1 MFPST
6 MLITLITFVFAASI
20 GVPLFGDSQEAN
32 NAHVDAHDDDD
43 TPPSYEEESDSLKEG
58 DDNMMDKPER
68 APCAFLGDTMW
79 WVRGSAPILPDE
91 EVLNLCKNYLTQC
104 VLFKEKELES
114 SKAHKEFM
122 SVFFQFEKIMEAPSK
137 KAYLG
142 SFLGGFLTSYFAYSV
157 WGNEVKTL
165 GDCLCNG
172 LKCAPSGIFVFWGL
186 ISLELWLVID
196 AKDKAGAV
204 RDEVRDKRNAVKNEM
219 LHLKYLVLNQVAAYL
234 YADSVQ
240 NHIIPPELYEIAKDN
255 ISKRFPLFE
264 GIPITNDDEKT
275 VLEIVE
281 VMRVAYAMNECD
293 TMRDLLDKAASS
305 NDGESYQLDPRFVA
319 ALPPIFGNI
328 TLGDKI
334 PGVYVG
340 ALIVSKKFNEA
351 PLLCIEKLMDA
362 AILYKNASLMNWLL
376 KVVVLPD
383 L

>member
-1 MFPST
+1 MFAF
-6 MLITLITFVFAASI
+6 LAIVIAASI
-20 GVPLFGDSQEAN
+20 GFPLFGDSQEAN
-32 NAHVDAHDDDD
+32 NAHGDDHDEDD
-43 TPPSYEEESDSLKEG
+43 TPPSYEEESDSLKEA
-58 DDNMMDKPER
+58 DDNMEDKPER
-68 APCAFLGDTMW
+68 APCTFLSDAMW
-79 WVRGSAPILPDE
+79 WVRVSSPILPDG
-91 EVLNLCKNYLTQC
+91 EVLNLCNNYLTQC

-122 SVFFQFEKIMEAPSK
+122 SAFFQFEKIMEAPSK

-165 GDCLCNG
+165 GDCLFNG

-196 AKDKAGAV
+196 AKDKADAV
-204 RDEVRDKRNAVKNEM
+204 RDEVRVKRNAVKNEM

-240 NHIIPPELYEIAKDN
+240 NHIIPPELYESAKDN

-264 GIPITNDDEKT
+264 GIPITDDDKKT
-275 VLEIVE
+275 ILEIVKVRPVAL
-281 VMRVAYAMNECD
+281 VMEEFD
-293 TMRDLLDKAASS
+293 TMQGLLNKAASS
-305 NDGESYQLDPRFVA
+305 NDGESYPLDPRFVA

-334 PGVYVG
+334 PGVYLA
-340 ALIVSKKFNEA
+340 ALIVTKKFNER
-351 PLLCIEKLMDA
+351 PLLCIEKLIDA
-362 AILYKNASLMNWLL
+362 AILYENLPLLNWLS

>member
-1 MFPST
+1 M
-6 MLITLITFVFAASI
+6 
-20 GVPLFGDSQEAN
+20 PLLGSLFFGDSQEAN
-32 NAHVDAHDDDD
+32 NAHGDDHDDDHDEDD
-43 TPPSYEEESDSLKEG
+43 TPPSYQQESDSLKEA
-58 DDNMMDKPER
+58 DDNMMGKPER
-68 APCAFLGDTMW
+68 APCAFLRDTML
-79 WVRGSAPILPDE
+79 WVRGSTPILPDG
-91 EVLNLCKNYLTQC
+91 EVLNLCKKYLTQC

-122 SVFFQFEKIMEAPSK
+122 SAFFQFEKIMEAPSK

-165 GDCLCNG
+165 GDCLFNG

-186 ISLELWLVID
+186 VTLELWLVID
-196 AKDKAGAV
+196 AKDKASAV

-219 LHLKYLVLNQVAAYL
+219 LHLKDLVLNQVAAYL

-240 NHIIPPELYEIAKDN
+240 NHIIPTELYESAKDN

-264 GIPITNDDEKT
+264 GIPITDEDKKT
-275 VLEIVE
+275 VLEIVK
-281 VMRVAYAMNECD
+281 VRPVACAMKKCY
-293 TMRDLLDKAASS
+293 TMEGLLNKAASS
-305 NDGESYQLDPRFVA
+305 NDGESYLLDPRFVA

-328 TLGDKI
+328 NLGDKI
-334 PGVYVG
+334 PGIYLG

-351 PLLCIEKLMDA
+351 PLLCIEKLIDA
-362 AILYKNASLMNWLL
+362 AILYKNVSLLNWLL

-383 L
+383 LKANRLA